1 VFAADDMPIAA
12 LSVPV
17 AVLVRVPVGV
27 IPIGIGVDSRAIVG
41 MNCRAIIRMDSSPIG
56 PAGMISTVGGMNG
69 RATSGVDC
77 RAITSLNCCAVT
89 IMSCLT
95 VFSFIGIRVKTG
107 G

>member
-1 VFAADDMPIAA
+1 MLAADDMPIAA

-41 MNCRAIIRMDSSPIG
+41 MNCRAIIRMDSSPVG
-56 PAGMISTVGGMNG
+56 LASMISAIGGMNG

-77 RAITSLNCCAVT
+77 RAITSLNFAVP
-89 IMSCLT
+89 L
-95 VFSFIGIRVKTG
+95 RL
-107 G
+107 

>member
-41 MNCRAIIRMDSSPIG
+41 MNCRAIIRMDSSPVG
-56 PAGMISTVGGMNG
+56 LAGMISAIGGMNG

-77 RAITSLNCCAVT
+77 RAITSLNCCAIT
-89 IMSCLT
+89 IMSCFT
-95 VFSFIGIRVKTG
+95 VFPFIGIRVKTG

>member
-1 VFAADDMPIAA
+1 MLAADNMPIAA
-12 LSVPV
+12 LPVPV

-27 IPIGIGVDSRAIVG
+27 IPIGIGVGSRAIVR

-56 PAGMISTVGGMNG
+56 PAGMISTIGGTNG

-77 RAITSLNCCAVT
+77 RAITSLNCCAIT
-89 IMSCLT
+89 IMSCFT
-95 VFSFIGIRVKTG
+95 VFPLIGIRVKTG